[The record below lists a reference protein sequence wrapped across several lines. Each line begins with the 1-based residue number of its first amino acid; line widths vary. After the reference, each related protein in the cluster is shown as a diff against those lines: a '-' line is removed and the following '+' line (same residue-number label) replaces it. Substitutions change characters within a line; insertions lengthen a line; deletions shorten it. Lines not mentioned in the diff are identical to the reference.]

1 MLAFLSRRIGYSLLM
16 VVLISFVSFVIINLP
31 PSDYL
36 TIKLMQLEAQ
46 GDTSAKDR
54 INALRER
61 YALDDP
67 LLVRYGKWA
76 SKFVRG
82 DFGDSFE
89 YERPV
94 SYMLRER
101 LFLTVVLALA
111 TLCITWIVAI
121 PLGVYSAV
129 HQYSLGDQIISVV
142 SFIGLGLPGF
152 LLALLVLYFAVVVLN
167 QDVGGLF
174 SREFVD
180 APWSLA
186 RGVDL
191 LKHLWLPALISSIT
205 TMGSLIR
212 IMRGNLL
219 DTLRLPYVEAAR
231 ARGLTARGVVWKHA
245 VRTALTPLI
254 VILGSEALPSIITG
268 SALVAIVL
276 NLPTIAPLYV
286 VALQKQDMYL
296 AGTCIVFFAFLL
308 LAGNLLADLLIAWLD
323 PRIRLG

>member
-1 MLAFLSRRIGYSLLM
+1 MLPFIARRVGYSLIM
-16 VVLISFVSFVIINLP
+16 VLLISFVSFIIIDLP

-36 TIKLMQLEAQ
+36 TIKMLQLEAQ
-46 GDTSAKDR
+46 GDTSAQDR
-54 INALRER
+54 MNALRER
-61 YALDDP
+61 YALDQP
-67 LLVRYGKWA
+67 LLARYGMWA
-76 SKFVRG
+76 SHFIQG

-94 SYMLRER
+94 SDMLRER
-101 LFLTVVLALA
+101 LILTVALAVA

-152 LLALLVLYFAVVVLN
+152 LVALLVLYVAVVVLN

-174 SREFVD
+174 SREFVG

-186 RGVDL
+186 RVGDL
-191 LKHLWLPALISSIT
+191 LKHLWLPAVISSIT
-205 TMGSLIR
+205 TIGSLIR

-286 VALQKQDMYL
+286 VALQKQDMFL
-296 AGTCIVFFAFLL
+296 AGTCIVFFALLL
-308 LAGNLLADLLIAWLD
+308 LAGNLLADLLIDWLD